1 MVEFIPDSY
10 FARLD
15 LPKIFNRVAPLEV
28 DLGCGDGSF
37 LTDLAERSPRRDFI
51 GIERLFGRVRS
62 ACSKAARRKLTNV
75 RVLRIEN
82 SYAVEYLFPRNS
94 VAVFHL
100 LFPDPWPKRRHHRRR
115 VVTAEFLRASHRA
128 LVRHGE
134 FRIAT
139 DQLDYFEQIRRRTSA
154 AGFDELADNHW
165 DSMRVT
171 TFEENFRRQ
180 NTPVF
185 RLSLRK
191 FRD

>member
-1 MVEFIPDSY
+1 M
-10 FARLD
+10 
-15 LPKIFNRVAPLEV
+15 
-28 DLGCGDGSF
+28 
-37 LTDLAERSPRRDFI
+37 
-51 GIERLFGRVRS
+51 
-62 ACSKAARRKLTNV
+62 
-75 RVLRIEN
+75 LRIEN

-139 DQLDYFEQIRRRTSA
+139 DQLDYFEQIRRCTSA

-165 DSMRVT
+165 DSMPVT
-171 TFEENFRRQ
+171 TFEENFRGQ
-180 NTPVF
+180 NTPVY

-191 FRD
+191 VS

>member
-1 MVEFIPDSY
+1 MVELIPDSY
-10 FARLD
+10 FAPLD

-51 GIERLFGRVRS
+51 GIERLFGRARS

-115 VVTAEFLRASHRA
+115 VVT
-128 LVRHGE
+128 V
-134 FRIAT
+134 
-139 DQLDYFEQIRRRTSA
+139 EQIRRRTSA

-165 DSMRVT
+165 DSMPVT
-171 TFEENFRRQ
+171 TFEENFRSQ
-180 NTPVF
+180 NTPVY

-191 FRD
+191 VS

>member
-10 FARLD
+10 FAPLD

-51 GIERLFGRVRS
+51 GIERLFGRARS

-115 VVTAEFLRASHRA
+115 VVTVEFLRASHRA

-139 DQLDYFEQIRRRTSA
+139 DHHDYFEQIRRRTSA

-165 DSMRVT
+165 DSMPVT
-171 TFEENFRRQ
+171 TFEENFRSQ
-180 NTPVF
+180 NTPVY

-191 FRD
+191 VS